1 MCPWCA
7 PAVTYVE
14 ACMIPGECL
23 VLGVHLELGVTCG
36 RDMLPC
42 GVTVPGDTPGVCI
55 PGMGM

>member
-1 MCPWCA
+1 
-7 PAVTYVE
+7 
-14 ACMIPGECL
+14 MIPGECL

-36 RDMLPC
+36 RDMLPG